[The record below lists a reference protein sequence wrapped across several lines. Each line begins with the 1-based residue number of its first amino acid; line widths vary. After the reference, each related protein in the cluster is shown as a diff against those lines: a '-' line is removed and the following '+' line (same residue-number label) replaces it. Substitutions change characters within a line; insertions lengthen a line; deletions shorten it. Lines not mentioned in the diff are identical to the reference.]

1 MTPKR
6 SPRKHASSE
15 KRHGDVTPE
24 ELQTCCADLE
34 DLSAGIRG
42 ALASLQELQSGSVT
56 IDGATKWQRGFALLH
71 QYLNNVQKGIR
82 DTRAAERGRQT

>member
-1 MTPKR
+1 MAKKAQK
-6 SPRKHASSE
+6 KHSSVN
-15 KRHGDVTPE
+15 RHGDVTPD
-24 ELQTCCADLE
+24 ELQTCIADLE

-42 ALASLQELQSGSVT
+42 ALTSLQELQSGAIT